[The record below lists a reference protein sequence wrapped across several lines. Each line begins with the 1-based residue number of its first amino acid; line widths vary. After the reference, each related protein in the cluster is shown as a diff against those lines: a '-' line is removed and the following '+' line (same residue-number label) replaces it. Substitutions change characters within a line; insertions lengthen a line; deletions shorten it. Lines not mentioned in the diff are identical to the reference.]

1 MLFAIRSEK
10 VSNLKAERLGPGGL
24 NPKESTRSYPN
35 TGLFAELVA
44 LRIAKVVVR
53 IETRVQCGNQ
63 VEQRLSRDCI
73 TKVSTFSIFVTVTEA
88 SAGTVGERKRV
99 GFLV

>member
-1 MLFAIRSEK
+1 MCALRISVQSENFSQFAKPINRDLTRRSK
-10 VSNLKAERLGPGGL
+10 QHP
-24 NPKESTRSYPN
+24 THPN

-88 SAGTVGERKRV
+88 SAGTVGE
-99 GFLV
+99 